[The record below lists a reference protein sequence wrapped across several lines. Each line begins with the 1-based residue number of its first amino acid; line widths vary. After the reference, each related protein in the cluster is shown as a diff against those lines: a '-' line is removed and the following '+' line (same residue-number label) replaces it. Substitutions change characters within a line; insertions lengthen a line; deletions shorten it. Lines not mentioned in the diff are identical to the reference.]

1 MAHNNLIGRIIG
13 KGGATIK
20 KVMEETA
27 TKITV
32 SSISDIN
39 AFNVERTITIAA
51 PEVENVSRAEAE
63 ISSKLRKAYEH
74 DVQEVVVSVIFLR
87 ILYQFCYSSTPHSI
101 QKHCHHESKLSP
113 LSFQPQSMMFP
124 GLHPAAMMSVP
135 GMGMAGVAA
144 GGQQGAAPQPAA
156 AGPGFA
162 HQAQQAGGPS
172 PAAASGGGGHSN
184 GWGRPGGPNGMFN
197 GSAGQRQ
204 SPSTHQA
211 AAPMNPFAAAAAAG
225 FSQVNNM
232 KSF

>member
-1 MAHNNLIGRIIG
+1 MQGLLADPIPLFCVGGLRPPDSPIG
-13 KGGATIK
+13 
-20 KVMEETA
+20 
-27 TKITV
+27 
-32 SSISDIN
+32 
-39 AFNVERTITIAA
+39 
-51 PEVENVSRAEAE
+51 
-63 ISSKLRKAYEH
+63 
-74 DVQEVVVSVIFLR
+74 
-87 ILYQFCYSSTPHSI
+87 
-101 QKHCHHESKLSP
+101 SP
-113 LSFQPQSMMFP
+113 P
-124 GLHPAAMMSVP
+124 GRSGEP
-135 GMGMAGVAA
+135 

>member
-101 QKHCHHESKLSP
+101 QEHCHH
-113 LSFQPQSMMFP
+113 
-124 GLHPAAMMSVP
+124 
-135 GMGMAGVAA
+135 
-144 GGQQGAAPQPAA
+144 
-156 AGPGFA
+156 
-162 HQAQQAGGPS
+162 
-172 PAAASGGGGHSN
+172 
-184 GWGRPGGPNGMFN
+184 
-197 GSAGQRQ
+197 
-204 SPSTHQA
+204 
-211 AAPMNPFAAAAAAG
+211 
-225 FSQVNNM
+225 
-232 KSF
+232 